1 MMANSPVPMPKP
13 PQASATMTRN
23 IWTFER
29 LAGLEE
35 DERSESASVQ
45 SATDNAFKNGQA
57 QRRLSPDAPS

>member
-1 MMANSPVPMPKP
+1 
-13 PQASATMTRN
+13 MTRN